1 MQDST
6 YTVFH
11 RLFVVRALCNC
22 SLWFKHPHILEI
34 CSYFIAQ
41 NVPHAHMD
49 KVSAKW
55 QYISCHWSVKLIL
68 DASLTSVRP
77 KLCPIAC
84 LHFCS
89 RTSRLNSQDYLS
101 HCNILDSRC
110 PNILMI
116 LFYNNLF
123 VFFQWH
129 TRKFKYNTY
138 F

>member
-84 LHFCS
+84 LHFCNS
-89 RTSRLNSQDYLS
+89 TNRLDIQKPVNLQYNALVLWTDGTNNMSTKCMMRYL
-101 HCNILDSRC
+101 
-110 PNILMI
+110 
-116 LFYNNLF
+116 
-123 VFFQWH
+123 Q
-129 TRKFKYNTY
+129 
-138 F
+138 

>member
-1 MQDST
+1 
-6 YTVFH
+6 V
-11 RLFVVRALCNC
+11 FVVRALCNC

-77 KLCPIAC
+77 SMFYSMSTLFVVSQAGWTAKIIQVTATFWIQVPGVQIFLWY
-84 LHFCS
+84 CS
-89 RTSRLNSQDYLS
+89 ITTYLS
-101 HCNILDSRC
+101 FSMEPENF
-110 PNILMI
+110 PNGTL
-116 LFYNNLF
+116 N
-123 VFFQWH
+123 
-129 TRKFKYNTY
+129 
-138 F
+138 